1 MAEVILTEMSV
12 GGELTKLAV
21 LKRMWPHLAS
31 QPDFVSMFLH
41 EAGLCIAMNHP
52 NVVQTYEVLD
62 HAERPAIA
70 MEYLDGQPLSRVLNR
85 LVGPGALSLAMQI
98 RIVVNLL
105 AALDYVHRLCDYHGA
120 PRGVVHRDV
129 NPQNVFL
136 TYGGQVK
143 LVDFGVAR
151 SCSYAGQPNRGG
163 AVHGKLAYM
172 APEQLLGGEID
183 RRADLF
189 SVGVVLWEMVGGR
202 RLWQGMT
209 EGTIVGHLTARAP
222 IPELPGASK
231 LPQALADALAQALSY
246 DPADR
251 QATAAEFQSQL
262 EPLLA
267 QNDGSHGRRLGHV
280 VSLAFA
286 QERSSRQALIE
297 RHLSGRD
304 ITPDGLA
311 RSEVGST
318 SEPSP
323 TEPHLPLESLRPA
336 RPTPGGMWTMSDPY
350 RATVTPSADATAI
363 PEPPASPGDRTL
375 AVGFIPPGAS
385 STMARGR
392 WAALGVC
399 LAVLVV
405 AGGLVLKCV
414 ARKATTPLT
423 ANTKTEALTRSAPTT
438 AVVAPIRAR
447 SVIPW
452 PILVPPAS
460 SPGGPPSD
468 GTLRDDEGLSG
479 APSGS
484 AARRSRGLPGD
495 DGSSGYRPR
504 LRRPDA
510 QGEKPDPSLSGAED
524 EVLEPT
530 IDLSEALLKSGSLA
544 QPSARWPR

>member
-31 QPDFVSMFLH
+31 QPDFISMFLH

-62 HAERPAIA
+62 HAERPAIV

-120 PRGVVHRDV
+120 ARGVVHRDV

-151 SCSYAGQPNRGG
+151 SFSNAAQPGRGG

-209 EGTIVGHLTARAP
+209 EGTIVGHLTTRAP

-231 LPQALADALAQALSY
+231 LPPALADALAQALSY

-286 QERSSRQALIE
+286 QERSTRQALIE
-297 RHLSGRD
+297 RHLNGAD
-304 ITPDGLA
+304 ITDGPA
-311 RSEVGST
+311 RIEVGST

-323 TEPHLPLESLRPA
+323 TESHLPLESLRPA
-336 RPTPGGMWTMSDPY
+336 RPTPGGMWTLSDPF
-350 RATVTPSADATAI
+350 RANVTPSADATEN
-363 PEPPASPGDRTL
+363 PEPPGEPGDRTL
-375 AVGFIPPGAS
+375 AVGFIPPGVSPA
-385 STMARGR
+385 MARGR

-405 AGGLVLKCV
+405 AGGLVMKSV
-414 ARKATTPLT
+414 ARRAVAPLT
-423 ANTKTEALTRSAPTT
+423 VNVKTEAFSRSAPTT

-452 PILVPPAS
+452 PILVPPAA
-460 SPGGPPSD
+460 SPGWPASD

-484 AARRSRGLPGD
+484 TARRSHGLQGA
-495 DGSSGYRPR
+495 DGSSVYRPR
-504 LRRPDA
+504 QRRSDA
-510 QGEKPDPSLSGAED
+510 QGEKPPGPLPGAED

-544 QPSARWPR
+544 RPSARWPR